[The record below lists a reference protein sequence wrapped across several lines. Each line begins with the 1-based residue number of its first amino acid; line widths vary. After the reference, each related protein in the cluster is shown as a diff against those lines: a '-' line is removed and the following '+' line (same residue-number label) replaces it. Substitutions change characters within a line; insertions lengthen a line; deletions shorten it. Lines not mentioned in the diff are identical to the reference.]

1 MGTAFIMEILLTT
14 GLVSTILGTFGRPQY
29 RIQRSS
35 RGRRLHCVGRLF
47 FTILL
52 FLNDFSPFSDIPVQ
66 IGERQAQSQ
75 TSGDRESNIQGPRTL
90 APHF

>member
-1 MGTAFIMEILLTT
+1 MITSIELQPWGQLAQFEPLLGATGRKVAPTCALLTRCPLAN
-14 GLVSTILGTFGRPQY
+14 GFSISFA
-29 RIQRSS
+29 
-35 RGRRLHCVGRLF
+35 
-47 FTILL
+47 ILL
-52 FLNDFSPFSDIPVQ
+52 FLNDFSPFSDVPVQ